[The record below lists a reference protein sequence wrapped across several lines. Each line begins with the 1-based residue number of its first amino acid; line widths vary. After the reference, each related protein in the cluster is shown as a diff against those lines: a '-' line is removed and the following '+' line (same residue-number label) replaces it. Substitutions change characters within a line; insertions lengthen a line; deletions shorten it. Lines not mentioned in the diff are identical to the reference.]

1 MCRSWPKSTGS
12 ELEVLAHLWPS
23 GGRRGWR
30 WRGEG
35 RVDVVHTAA
44 NKYHLCS
51 CLILI
56 LHTMY
61 TLLRATEGLCL
72 RLDVPM
78 FLYLAIQLVLLTID
92 QHSCTR
98 YPDCIES
105 CCLQCQPTH
114 TDCCLHRLVLPFND
128 KTTIRTG
135 VPHCGM
141 VHLQTICTRLT
152 QLTKQRGDNPFEI
165 TGETVE
171 IDHDGTIDVVDL
183 FLCLCR
189 RIGHGRQYTGDG
201 IFYTLLGRRFDDLK
215 VVGIGQS
222 FCSIS

>member
-35 RVDVVHTAA
+35 RVVDVVHTAA

-92 QHSCTR
+92 QHSCTPR
-98 YPDCIES
+98 IPVLLASNHVVYSANP
-105 CCLQCQPTH
+105 H
-114 TDCCLHRLVLPFND
+114 T
-128 KTTIRTG
+128 
-135 VPHCGM
+135 
-141 VHLQTICTRLT
+141 QTVVCT
-152 QLTKQRGDNPFEI
+152 
-165 TGETVE
+165 
-171 IDHDGTIDVVDL
+171 DL
-183 FLCLCR
+183 FFHSM
-189 RIGHGRQYTGDG
+189 IKQPSV
-201 IFYTLLGRRFDDLK
+201 LGSH
-215 VVGIGQS
+215 IAEW
-222 FCSIS
+222 SICKPFVPVSPN